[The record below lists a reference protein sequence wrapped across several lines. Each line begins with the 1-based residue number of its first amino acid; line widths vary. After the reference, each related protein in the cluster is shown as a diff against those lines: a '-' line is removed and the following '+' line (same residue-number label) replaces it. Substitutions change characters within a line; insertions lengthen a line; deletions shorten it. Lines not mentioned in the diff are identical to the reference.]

1 MSILVPNSRRLH
13 RSSTVVLSALLFLI
27 TVLEI
32 IQPHAEVLAPLMLPP
47 GTYPYVSAVISI
59 AIGVGRYISQ
69 QCLHVNKEEEG
80 DASNDSAA

>member
-1 MSILVPNSRRLH
+1 MAILVPNSRRLH

-47 GTYPYVSAVISI
+47 GTYPYVSAGLSV

-69 QCLHVNKEEEG
+69 QCLQIKEEEG